1 MAEAITCDLCV
12 IGAGSGGLSVA
23 AGASQLGASVVL
35 IEQGR
40 MGGEC
45 LNTGC
50 VPSKAL
56 LAAAA
61 RGADFAQAHVHVRA
75 VIDEIAPQDSE
86 ERFEGL
92 GVRVIREQARFSGPR
107 TVLAGDRTI
116 RARRFVLATGSQP
129 AVPPVP
135 GLAEVPY
142 LTNETVFD
150 ARPEPEHLI
159 VLGAGPVGIELAQ
172 AFGRLGA
179 RVSVV
184 DRDRLL
190 ARDDPE
196 LTSVIGTRLREEGVE
211 IIEHVEAR
219 RAERS
224 EHGVAL
230 ICASGDQERRLEGSH
245 LLVAAGRKVNV
256 ADLDLEKAGVA
267 VGADGV
273 SVDARLRTANRR
285 IYAVGDVTG
294 PYRLTH
300 AAAYQ
305 AGIVLRNALFRIPA
319 KADYRALPWVTYTDP
334 ELAHVGMNE
343 AQARQALGGIRVL
356 RWPFCEN
363 DRAVAEG
370 RDEGFIKVIT
380 TRRGRIVGASIV
392 GAHAGELIHPWTL
405 AVGRRLKIGA
415 LARTITPYPTFAE
428 VSTRVAGSFF
438 MPKLFTPRVRRIVR
452 LLARLG

>member
-75 VIDEIAPQDSE
+75 VIDEIAPQDSV

-92 GVRVIREQARFSGPR
+92 GVRVIREHARFSGPR

-135 GLAEVPY
+135 GLDQVPY
-142 LTNETVFD
+142 LTNETIFD

-159 VLGAGPVGIELAQ
+159 VLGAGPAGIELAQ

-179 RVSVV
+179 PVSVV

-211 IIEHVEAR
+211 IIEHAEVR

-230 ICASGDQERRLEGSH
+230 ICASGGQERRLEGSH
-245 LLVAAGRKVNV
+245 LLIAAGRKVNV

-273 SVDARLRTANRR
+273 SVDSRLRTANHR

-294 PYRLTH
+294 PHRLTH

-343 AQARQALGGIRVL
+343 AQARQALDDIRVL

-380 TRRGRIVGASIV
+380 TPRGRIVGASIV

-415 LARTITPYPTFAE
+415 LTRTITPYPTFAE

-438 MPKLFTPRVRRIVR
+438 MPKLFTPRVRRMVQ